1 MPSATPPGSP
11 TDSSPPSVD
20 AARVYRDYSQAELD
34 AQYNQATLVP
44 DISGY
49 LDAWNTGSARVRKA
63 QACRLSVPYGEG
75 PAETLDIFPAEN
87 GADGTPVMLFIH
99 GGAWK
104 ALSKDSFSY
113 PAGPF
118 AAAGAAWVATDFS
131 LLPEV
136 SLDEQVR
143 QNRAAL
149 AWLWRNARS
158 FGGDPE
164 RLYLCGHSSG
174 AHVGGAL
181 VQDGWRERAG
191 LPEDVIEG
199 AVLVSG
205 IYDLEPVRLS
215 ARNDYMNLDEI
226 AARRLS
232 PIHNIPGRMPKLA
245 LFWGSG
251 ELDEFRRQPRAF
263 AEALWAGGHRVEA
276 MEIAGANHFDM
287 ADGFADSRSAILRSC
302 LGMMGLL

>member
-1 MPSATPPGSP
+1 MSPDTPSETPASP
-11 TDSSPPSVD
+11 APEVK
-20 AARVYRDYSQAELD
+20 VYRGYSQAELD

-49 LDAWNTGSARVRKA
+49 LDAWDGESAQVRDS
-63 QACRLSVPYGEG
+63 QDCRLSVPYGDG

-87 GADGTPVMLFIH
+87 GADGVPVMLFIH
-99 GGAWK
+99 GGAWR

-113 PAGPF
+113 PAAPF
-118 AAAGAAWVATDFS
+118 AAAGAAWVVADFS

-158 FGGDPE
+158 FGGDPG
-164 RLYLCGHSSG
+164 RLYVCGHSSG
-174 AHVGGAL
+174 AHVGGTL
-181 VQDGWRERAG
+181 IQDGWRARAG
-191 LPEDVIEG
+191 LPEDVIKG

-205 IYDLEPVRLS
+205 MYDLEPVRLS
-215 ARNDYMNLDEI
+215 ARNDYVRLDEV

-232 PIHNIPGRMPKLA
+232 PVHNIPERLPALA

-251 ELDEFRRQPRAF
+251 ELDEFRRQSRAF
-263 AEALWAGGHRVEA
+263 AEALWARGHRAEA
-276 MEIAGANHFDM
+276 MEIADANHFDM

>member
-1 MPSATPPGSP
+1 MPPNDSTGPTASAAPSAP
-11 TDSSPPSVD
+11 
-20 AARVYRDYSQAELD
+20 VYRGYSQAELD

-44 DISGY
+44 DIGGY
-49 LDAWNTGSARVRKA
+49 LDAWNGESARVRDSLP
-63 QACRLSVPYGEG
+63 CRLSVPYGDG

-87 GADGTPVMLFIH
+87 GAAGAPVMLFIH
-99 GGAWK
+99 GGAWR

-113 PAGPF
+113 PATPF
-118 AAAGAAWVATDFS
+118 AAAGAVWVAVDFS
-131 LLPEV
+131 LLPDV
-136 SLDEQVR
+136 NLDEQVR

-149 AWLWRNARS
+149 TWLWRNVRS
-158 FGGDPE
+158 FGGDPD
-164 RLYLCGHSSG
+164 RLYICGHSSG
-174 AHVGGAL
+174 AHVGGTL
-181 VQDGWRERAG
+181 VQNGWRRRAD
-191 LPEDVIEG
+191 LPEDVIKG

-205 IYDLEPVRLS
+205 LYDLHPVRLS
-215 ARNDYMNLDEI
+215 ARNDYVNLDEV

-232 PIHNIPGRMPKLA
+232 PIHNIPERLPALA

-251 ELDEFRRQPRAF
+251 ELDEFRRQSRAF
-263 AEALWAGGHRVEA
+263 AETLWARGHRAEA

>member
-1 MPSATPPGSP
+1 MPPDNPSDSP
-11 TDSSPPSVD
+11 DSPAP
-20 AARVYRDYSQAELD
+20 VYRAYSQSELD

-44 DISGY
+44 DIGGF
-49 LDAWNTGSARVRKA
+49 LDAWNAESARVRDS
-63 QACRLSVPYGEG
+63 QPCRRSVPYGDG

-87 GADGTPVMLFIH
+87 GPGGVPVMLFIH
-99 GGAWK
+99 GGAWR

-118 AAAGAAWVATDFS
+118 AAAGAAWVAADFS
-131 LLPEV
+131 LLPEA

-158 FGGDPE
+158 FGGDPD
-164 RLYLCGHSSG
+164 RLYVCGHSSG

-181 VQDGWRERAG
+181 VQDGWRTRAG
-191 LPEDVIEG
+191 LPEDVIKG

-205 IYDLEPVRLS
+205 MYDLEPVRLS
-215 ARNDYMNLDEI
+215 ARNDYVRLDE
-226 AARRLS
+226 AAVQRLS
-232 PIHNIPGRMPKLA
+232 PIHNIPDRLPALA

-251 ELDEFRRQPRAF
+251 ELDEFRRQSRVF
-263 AEALWAGGHRVEA
+263 AEALWTRGHRAEA

>member
-1 MPSATPPGSP
+1 MPPPTAPPAGPTDPSA
-11 TDSSPPSVD
+11 PS
-20 AARVYRDYSQAELD
+20 APVYRDYSQAELD
-34 AQYNQATLVP
+34 AQYDQATLVP
-44 DISGY
+44 DIGSY
-49 LDAWNTGSARVRKA
+49 LDAWDTESARVRAA
-63 QACRLSVPYGEG
+63 QACRLSVPYGDG

-87 GADGTPVMLFIH
+87 GAAGVPVMLFVH

-118 AAAGAAWVATDFS
+118 AAAGAAWVAADFS
-131 LLPEV
+131 LLPDV

-149 AWLWRNARS
+149 TWLWRNARS
-158 FGGDPE
+158 FGGDPD
-164 RLYLCGHSSG
+164 RLYVCGHSSG
-174 AHVGGAL
+174 AHVGGTL
-181 VQDGWRERAG
+181 VQNGWRARAG
-191 LPEDVIEG
+191 LPEDAIKG

-205 IYDLEPVRLS
+205 MYDLEPVRLS
-215 ARNDYMNLDEI
+215 ARNGYVNLDEV

-232 PIHNIPGRMPKLA
+232 PIHNIPDRLPKLA

-251 ELDEFRRQPRAF
+251 ELDEFRRQSRAF
-263 AEALWAGGHRVEA
+263 AEALWTRGHRAEA

>member
-1 MPSATPPGSP
+1 MPPGSP
-11 TDSSPPSVD
+11 TDSSAP
-20 AARVYRDYSQAELD
+20 VYRGYSQAELD

-44 DISGY
+44 DIGGY
-49 LDAWNTGSARVRKA
+49 LDAWDTESARVRDS
-63 QACRLSVPYGEG
+63 QPCRLSVPYGDG
-75 PAETLDIFPAEN
+75 PDETLDIFPAEN
-87 GADGTPVMLFIH
+87 GADGVPVMLSIH

-104 ALSKDSFSY
+104 ALSKESFSY
-113 PAGPF
+113 PAEPF
-118 AAAGAAWVATDFS
+118 AAAGAAWVAADFS
-131 LLPEV
+131 LLPEA

-158 FGGDPE
+158 FGGDPD
-164 RLYLCGHSSG
+164 RLYVCGHSSG

-191 LPEDVIEG
+191 LPEDAIKG

-205 IYDLEPVRLS
+205 MYDLEPVRLS
-215 ARNDYMNLDEI
+215 ARNDYVRLDEI
-226 AARRLS
+226 AVRRLS
-232 PIHNIPGRMPKLA
+232 PIHNIPERLPALA

-251 ELDEFRRQPRAF
+251 ELDEFRRQSRAF
-263 AEALWAGGHRVEA
+263 AEAVWARGHRAEA

-302 LGMMGLL
+302 LGMMDLL

>member
-11 TDSSPPSVD
+11 TDPP
-20 AARVYRDYSQAELD
+20 AASAPVYRGYSQAELD
-34 AQYNQATLVP
+34 AQYDQSTLVP

-49 LDAWNTGSARVRKA
+49 LDAWDTESARVRKA
-63 QACRLSVPYGEG
+63 QACRLAVPYGG
-75 PAETLDIFPAEN
+75 RPAETLDIFPAEN
-87 GADGTPVMLFIH
+87 GADGVPVMLFIH
-99 GGAWK
+99 GGAWR

-113 PAGPF
+113 PAEPF
-118 AAAGAAWVATDFS
+118 AAAGAAWVAADFS
-131 LLPEV
+131 LLPDA

-149 AWLWRNARS
+149 AWLWRNART
-158 FGGDPE
+158 FGGDPD
-164 RLYLCGHSSG
+164 RLYVCGHSSG

-181 VQDGWRERAG
+181 VQDGWRARAG
-191 LPEDVIEG
+191 LPEDAIKG

-205 IYDLEPVRLS
+205 MYDLEPVRLS
-215 ARNDYMNLDEI
+215 ARNDYVRLDEV
-226 AARRLS
+226 AVRRLS
-232 PIHNIPGRMPKLA
+232 PIHNIPERLPALA

-251 ELDEFRRQPRAF
+251 ELDEFRRQSRAF
-263 AEALWAGGHRVEA
+263 AEALWARGHRAEA

-302 LGMMGLL
+302 LGMMDLL

>member
-1 MPSATPPGSP
+1 MPSDSP
-11 TDSSPPSVD
+11 TVRPAPS
-20 AARVYRDYSQAELD
+20 APIYRGYSQAKLD
-34 AQYNQATLVP
+34 AQYDQATLVP
-44 DISGY
+44 DISDY
-49 LDAWNTGSARVRKA
+49 LADWAAESERARDTLE
-63 QACRLSVPYGEG
+63 CRLSVPYGDG

-87 GADGTPVMLFIH
+87 GADGAPVMLFIH

-104 ALSKDSFSY
+104 ALSKDSFGY
-113 PAGPF
+113 PAPRF
-118 AAAGAAWVATDFS
+118 TAAGGAWVAADFS
-131 LLPEV
+131 LLPDV

-158 FGGDPE
+158 FGADPD
-164 RLYLCGHSSG
+164 RLYVCGHSSG
-174 AHVGGAL
+174 AHVGGTL
-181 VQDGWRERAG
+181 VQDGWRGEAG
-191 LPEDVIEG
+191 LPEDVIKG

-205 IYDLEPVRLS
+205 MYDLEPVRLS
-215 ARNDYMNLDEI
+215 ARNNYVHLDED

-232 PIHNIPGRMPKLA
+232 PIHNIPDRMPALA

-251 ELDEFRRQPRAF
+251 ELDEFRRQSRGF
-263 AEALWAGGHRVEA
+263 AEALWARGHRAEA

-302 LGMMGLL
+302 LGMMDLL

>member
-1 MPSATPPGSP
+1 MPSAIPPGSP
-11 TDSSPPSVD
+11 TDPPAPS
-20 AARVYRDYSQAELD
+20 APVYRGYSQAELD

-44 DISGY
+44 DVSGY
-49 LDAWNTGSARVRKA
+49 LDAWNAESARVRESR
-63 QACRLSVPYGEG
+63 ACRLSVPYGDG
-75 PAETLDIFPAEN
+75 PAETLDIFPADN
-87 GADGTPVMLFIH
+87 GDGSAPVMLFIH
-99 GGAWK
+99 GGAWR

-113 PAGPF
+113 PAAPF
-118 AAAGAAWVATDFS
+118 ATAGATWVAADFA
-131 LLPEV
+131 LLPEA

-158 FGGDPE
+158 FGGDPD
-164 RLYLCGHSSG
+164 RLYICGHSSG
-174 AHVGGAL
+174 AHVGGTL
-181 VQDGWRERAG
+181 VQDGWRARAG
-191 LPEDVIEG
+191 LPEGVIKG

-205 IYDLEPVRLS
+205 MYDLEPVRLS
-215 ARNDYMNLDEI
+215 ARNDYVRLDEV

-232 PIHNIPGRMPKLA
+232 PIHNIPERVPALA

-251 ELDEFRRQPRAF
+251 ELDEFRRQSRAF
-263 AEALWAGGHRVEA
+263 AETLWALGHRAEA

>member
-1 MPSATPPGSP
+1 MPSAIPPGSP
-11 TDSSPPSVD
+11 TDPP
-20 AARVYRDYSQAELD
+20 APPAPVYRGYSQAELD

-44 DISGY
+44 DIGGY
-49 LDAWNTGSARVRKA
+49 LDAWNAESARVRESR
-63 QACRLSVPYGEG
+63 ACRLSVPYGDD
-75 PAETLDIFPAEN
+75 PAETLDIFPADN
-87 GADGTPVMLFIH
+87 GDGSAPVMLFIH
-99 GGAWK
+99 GGAWR

-113 PAGPF
+113 PAAPF
-118 AAAGAAWVATDFS
+118 ATAGAAWVAADFA
-131 LLPEV
+131 LLPEA

-158 FGGDPE
+158 FGGDPD
-164 RLYLCGHSSG
+164 RLYVCGHSSG

-181 VQDGWRERAG
+181 VQDGWRARAG
-191 LPEDVIEG
+191 LPEDVIKG

-205 IYDLEPVRLS
+205 MYDLEPVRLS
-215 ARNDYMNLDEI
+215 ARNDYVRLDEV

-232 PIHNIPGRMPKLA
+232 PIHNIPERVPALA

-251 ELDEFRRQPRAF
+251 ELDEFRRQSRAF
-263 AEALWAGGHRVEA
+263 AETLWALGHRAEA

>member
-1 MPSATPPGSP
+1 MPTESGSP
-11 TDSSPPSVD
+11 TESVAP
-20 AARVYRDYSQAELD
+20 AAQAAPVYRGYSQAELD

-44 DISGY
+44 DVSGY
-49 LDAWNTGSARVRKA
+49 LEAWDTESARVRES
-63 QACRLSVPYGEG
+63 QDCRLSVPYGDG

-87 GADGTPVMLFIH
+87 GAGGVPVMLFIH

-113 PAGPF
+113 PAAPF
-118 AAAGAAWVATDFS
+118 AAAGAAWVAADFS
-131 LLPEV
+131 LLPDA

-158 FGGDPE
+158 FGGDPH
-164 RLYLCGHSSG
+164 RLYVCGHSSG

-181 VQDGWRERAG
+181 VQDGWRARAG
-191 LPEDVIEG
+191 LPEDAIKG

-205 IYDLEPVRLS
+205 MYDLEPVRLS
-215 ARNDYMNLDEI
+215 ARNEYVRLDEV
-226 AARRLS
+226 AVRRLS
-232 PIHNIPGRMPKLA
+232 PIHNVPERLPALA

-251 ELDEFRRQPRAF
+251 ELDEFRRQSRAF
-263 AEALWAGGHRVEA
+263 AETLWARGHRAEA

-287 ADGFADSRSAILRSC
+287 ADGFADDRSAILRSC